1 MNPSQWEIEHSLLGC
16 IMLCPD
22 LISEVSEEVTVAD
35 FGDTRSRAVYEA
47 ALAMSVDGTPWDSLA
62 LLAHLDSRPVHE
74 WGGVAWLL
82 SLSGKAGSID
92 AWKGYAKIVRR
103 TAMARAVREAAQE
116 AIESIE
122 EGNDPAEVLGRLEA
136 ATGGVRRLDGGRDGF
151 VHVGDTVGPVVD
163 EYRHRAETGELP
175 GAKTGLSSIDA
186 KLAGLHKGDLIILGA
201 PPATG
206 KTALALAL
214 ARGVARHAPGTV
226 AMFSMEMTREALV
239 GRMLCS
245 EGKLDAEAYRIGK
258 LDRMAERRLI
268 EAQERLSALP
278 IYIDDKRG
286 LSITELRL
294 RARRL
299 AQRIGPISLLI
310 VDYLQL
316 AKGTAIAA
324 KQSRER
330 EVAEIST
337 GLKVLGQEIDAPI
350 LALAQLSRGWAGRGK
365 EERRPV
371 PSDLRDSGQIEQDA
385 DVIALLYRDEIHNPD
400 TPDKGVIEVIIAKQR
415 NGAIGTVKLAWHPE
429 HQDFAVLEDRYD
441 STPIANP
448 RPSGGRREWGKEEGW

>member
-1 MNPSQWEIEHSLLGC
+1 MSTDIEHALLGC
-16 IMLCPD
+16 IALAPD
-22 LISEVSEEVTVAD
+22 LMGDVAEHIVVSD
-35 FGDTRSRAVYEA
+35 FGDPRSQVVYESM
-47 ALAMSVDGTPWDSLA
+47 LKLSAMGDPWDLPLLMASLE
-62 LLAHLDSRPVHE
+62 HRPAYE
-74 WGGVAWLL
+74 WGGPSWLL
-82 SLSGKAGSID
+82 RLPSLAPSAD
-92 AWKGYAKIVRR
+92 AWVAYAKNVRR
-103 TAMARAVREAAQE
+103 AAMARSVLQAAKE
-116 AIESIE
+116 AIASIE
-122 EGNDPAEVLGRLEA
+122 EGDEPAEVLGRLETA
-136 ATGGVRRLDGGRDGF
+136 AGGVRRLDGGRDGF
-151 VHVGDTVGPVVD
+151 IHVGDTVGPVVD
-163 EYRHRAETGELP
+163 GYRHRAETGELP

-258 LDRMAERRLI
+258 LDRMSERRLI

-294 RARRL
+294 RSRRL

-337 GLKVLGQEIDAPI
+337 GLKVLGQEIDAPV
-350 LALAQLSRGWAGRGK
+350 LALAQLSRSWSGRGK

-429 HQDFAVLEDRYD
+429 HQDFTVLKDRYD

-448 RPSGGRREWGKEEGW
+448 RPSGGRWERGGEEGW